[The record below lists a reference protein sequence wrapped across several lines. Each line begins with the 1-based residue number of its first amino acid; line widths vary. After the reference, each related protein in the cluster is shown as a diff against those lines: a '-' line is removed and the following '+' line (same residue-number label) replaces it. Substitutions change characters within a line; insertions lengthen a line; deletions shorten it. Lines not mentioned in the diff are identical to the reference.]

1 MCDYLASRKVID
13 VKFDSENNIEEWFLK
28 LKKILVS
35 NLDVFIYELKM
46 EFDNINK
53 DYVIVNEDGF
63 CEFHIDNFIFQN

>member
-1 MCDYLASRKVID
+1 M
-13 VKFDSENNIEEWFLK
+13 K
-28 LKKILVS
+28 LKKNLVS

-63 CEFHIDNFIFQN
+63 CEFHIDNFTFQN

>member
-1 MCDYLASRKVID
+1 M
-13 VKFDSENNIEEWFLK
+13 K

-35 NLDVFIYELKM
+35 NLDVFIYEIKM

-63 CEFHIDNFIFQN
+63 YEFHIDNFIFQN

>member
-1 MCDYLASRKVID
+1 M
-13 VKFDSENNIEEWFLK
+13 K

-53 DYVIVNEDGF
+53 DYVIVNDDGL